1 MDLQALILDYIFTER
16 AGVIAFLATF
26 TYFIFQQNKTLSTIE
41 KELVSLRDK
50 VNRLVN
56 RTDDTTSD
64 ISSLSSRIS
73 NLSGAVSDATTVAE
87 GTKKELSMLAEGI
100 NSETVFNEAI
110 DEKINRKKNDRKRWW
125 DSPSPNCCRL
135 LFVQTQSYQGGTAG
149 RKGLHA
155 HCPELKAK

>member
-1 MDLQALILDYIFTER
+1 MDLQVLIIDYILTER
-16 AGVIAFLATF
+16 AGVIALLVAII
-26 TYFIFQQNKTLSTIE
+26 YYILQHNKNLTTIE
-41 KELVSLRDK
+41 KELKSLTDK

-73 NLSGAVSDATTVAE
+73 NLSGAVTDATTVAE

-110 DEKINRKKNDRKRWW
+110 D
-125 DSPSPNCCRL
+125 L
-135 LFVQTQSYQGGTAG
+135 A
-149 RKGLHA
+149 RKGSSADEIVAQTKLSKDQAETIVRFHGS
-155 HCPELKAK
+155 KV